1 MTSNWA
7 LPTSITQYSEEG
19 AELFH
24 VSWDETENFAAIK
37 NKDGK
42 SIKTSRDL
50 FHIARDPKKDI
61 TEKTYFLKLTGYNF
75 INLPDQISGIEVKL
89 SMNRFGRIMDDTIQ
103 LTLAG
108 SLIGENKTDMSLD
121 PIKVYGGATEMWQTN
136 VSKAYISDPTFG
148 VVLRFK
154 SHPRW
159 PHRSSAL
166 IDAVELRIH

>member
-7 LPTSITQYSEEG
+7 LPRSVIQYSEEG

-24 VSWDETENFAAIK
+24 VSWDETDAFTAVK

-42 SIKTSRDL
+42 HIKTSRDL
-50 FHIARDPKKDI
+50 LHIARDPKKDI
-61 TEKTYFLKLTGYNF
+61 TEKTYFLKLTGFNF
-75 INLPDQISGIEVKL
+75 VNLPEQISGIELKL

-108 SLIGENKTDMSLD
+108 SVIGENLADVILD
-121 PIKVYGGATEMWQTN
+121 PIKVYGGTNEMWQTN
-136 VSKAYISDPTFG
+136 LTPLDVVDETFG

-154 SHPRW
+154 SHPHW
-159 PHRSSAL
+159 PHKTSAL
-166 IDAVELRIH
+166 IDSVELRIH